1 MAETFV
7 IVKTLSAE
15 CLVAGLMTLASQR
28 LSMLLPLMVDKAS
41 MVNGLEST
49 SFHVAMES
57 KDGC

>member
-7 IVKTLSAE
+7 IVKTLSVE
-15 CLVAGLMTLASQR
+15 CLETGLTLASQG
-28 LSMLLPLMVDKAS
+28 LFVLLPLMVDKVS